1 MNILVTGVGGQLG
14 FDVVQ
19 RGYSLGLNMI
29 GTTSSILDITDEAA
43 VSAFVHKH
51 KPDAVIH
58 CAAYTAVDKA
68 EDDKENCRKVNVD
81 GTTYLAAAAK
91 QVQAKFIYI
100 STDYVFDGEGQEA
113 FKESDSPSPINY
125 YGLTKYEGEQVV
137 RDLLSDYFIVRISWV
152 FGMNGNNFVKTMLRL
167 AETRGELNVVGD
179 QWGSPTYTA
188 DLARLLLDLVRTD
201 KYGIYH
207 ASNDGFCS
215 WADFAREI
223 FAAAH
228 KDIKVNGITTD
239 EYPTRAVRPKNSRM
253 SKQKLIEYGL
263 EPLPPWQDA
272 VKRFL
277 DQLKSEERK

>member
-19 RGYSLGLNMI
+19 RGTSMGLNMI

-81 GTTYLAAAAK
+81 GTSYLAAAAK
-91 QVQAKFIYI
+91 QVQAKFLYI
-100 STDYVFDGEGQEA
+100 STDYVFDGGGQEA
-113 FKESDSPSPINY
+113 FKESDPPRPINY

-152 FGMNGNNFVKTMLRL
+152 FGINGNNFVKTMLRL
-167 AETRGELNVVGD
+167 AETREELSVVGD

-215 WADFAREI
+215 WEEFAREI
-223 FAAAH
+223 FAVAH

-263 EPLPPWQDA
+263 EPLQPWQDA

>member
-68 EDDKENCRKVNVD
+68 GDDKENCRKVNVD
-81 GTTYLAAAAK
+81 GTSYLAAAAK

>member
-81 GTTYLAAAAK
+81 GTSYLAAAAK

-253 SKQKLIEYGL
+253 SKKKLIEYGL

>member
-19 RGYSLGLNMI
+19 RGTSMGLNMI

-81 GTTYLAAAAK
+81 GTSYLAAAAK
-91 QVQAKFIYI
+91 QVQAKFLYI
-100 STDYVFDGEGQEA
+100 STDYVFDGGGQEA
-113 FKESDSPSPINY
+113 FKESDPPRPINY

-152 FGMNGNNFVKTMLRL
+152 FGINGNNFVKTMLRL
-167 AETRGELNVVGD
+167 AETREELSVVGD

-215 WADFAREI
+215 WEEFAREI
-223 FAAAH
+223 FAVAD
-228 KDIKVNGITTD
+228 KDMKVNGITTD